1 MVWPDAAAEVVPEI
15 KAGAVLLGT
24 AFLAVHVAF
33 NLKRKV
39 LKRAALQ
46 LERVLH

>member
-1 MVWPDAAAEVVPEI
+1 MVWPDAAAEVAPEI
-15 KAGAVLLGT
+15 KAVAVLLGT
-24 AFLAVHVAF
+24 VFLAVHVAF

-39 LKRAALQ
+39 LKSPALQ